1 MKNLKEKL
9 LIHLS
14 IGWKKLMYEFLD
26 RRYALALYKI
36 AKEKG
41 KTEEYLN
48 ELVNINEGIEKC
60 SEIEVILEHPK
71 ISTREKKELFSKIWK
86 GKIEEDLLNFLIVL
100 IEKKRIKFLK
110 EKIEQYRIILLEDNN
125 ILEVKIC
132 SSLELNKE
140 QENRLISVLE
150 KKMGKK
156 ILLRKKIDKNL
167 IGGCTLLYGDKFIDY
182 SLCNWVELL
191 NKE

>member
-1 MKNLKEKL
+1 
-9 LIHLS
+9 
-14 IGWKKLMYEFLD
+14 MYEFLD

-125 ILEVKIC
+125 IEEVKIC
-132 SSLELNKE
+132 SSLELSEE
-140 QENRLISVLE
+140 QEKRLISVLE
-150 KKMGKK
+150 KKMGKT
-156 ILLRKKIDKNL
+156 ILLRKKIDKKL

-182 SLCNWVELL
+182 SLYSRIELL

>member
-1 MKNLKEKL
+1 
-9 LIHLS
+9 
-14 IGWKKLMYEFLD
+14 MYEFLD

-48 ELVNINEGIEKC
+48 ELININEDIENC
-60 SEIEVILEHPK
+60 NEVEVILDHPK
-71 ISTREKKELFSKIWK
+71 ISTREKKELFLKIFK
-86 GKIEEDLLNFLIVL
+86 DKIEEDLMSFLLVL

-110 EKIEQYRIILLEDNN
+110 EKIEQYRIILLEDKN

-132 SSLELNKE
+132 SSLNLNID
-140 QENRLISVLE
+140 QEKRLISILE
-150 KKMGKK
+150 KKFGKK
-156 ILLRKKIDKNL
+156 ILLRKKIDKDL
-167 IGGCTLLYGDKFIDY
+167 IGGCTLLFGDKFIDY
-182 SLCNWVELL
+182 SLSSRIEFL